1 MPIAT
6 AADLGTFLGISAA
19 IDADR
24 ATLLISLVEDMAMD
38 VIDGAA
44 LPASAKGVVL
54 SAAARAYTN
63 PGANSSESVGGVS
76 ATYAAG
82 GMYLS
87 RAERL
92 TLRRAAGLGGGAFT
106 VNPAPNA
113 GVNYIDALALP
124 LDDAE
129 EFALDYPDMLP

>member
-1 MPIAT
+1 VPLTT
-6 AADLGTFLGISAA
+6 AAELGTFLGIASV
-19 IDADR
+19 DADR
-24 ATLLISLVEDMAMD
+24 ATLLISLVEDMAAD
-38 VIDGAA
+38 AIDGAA

-76 ATYAAG
+76 ASYAAG

-87 RAERL
+87 RTERL
-92 TLRRAAGLGGGAFT
+92 TLRRAAGIGGGAFT
-106 VNPAPNA
+106 INGAPAA
-113 GVNYIDALALP
+113 GTGYVDALAAAV
-124 LDDAE
+124 DDAE